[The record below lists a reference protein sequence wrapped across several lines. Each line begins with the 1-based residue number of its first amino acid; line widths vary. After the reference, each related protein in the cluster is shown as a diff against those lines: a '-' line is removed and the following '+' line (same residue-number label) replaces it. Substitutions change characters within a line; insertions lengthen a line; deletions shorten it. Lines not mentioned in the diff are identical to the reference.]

1 MSAAKIRTQTLA
13 VPPQE
18 KGKLRCL
25 LLLRHRLHRIHH
37 NLRLRRLRLS
47 RHPLNLL
54 HQHRHHNLHLHQNQ
68 YTCTYRQEWVGVKN
82 RHRVGQMTSQN
93 LHGATQQAASRQRVG
108 QENPLV
114 AGQVSHRPTG
124 PG

>member
-1 MSAAKIRTQTLA
+1 MSATKIRTQRLA

-37 NLRLRRLRLS
+37 NLRRHRRPLS
-47 RHPLNLL
+47 RHPLNPLN
-54 HQHRHHNLHLHQNQ
+54 QHRHHPLHLPQNQ
-68 YTCTYRQEWVGVKN
+68 YTCTYRREWVGVKN
-82 RHRVGQMTSQN
+82 RHRVGQMTSQS
-93 LHGATQQAASRQRVG
+93 LHGATQQAASRQRAG
-108 QENPLV
+108 PENPLV